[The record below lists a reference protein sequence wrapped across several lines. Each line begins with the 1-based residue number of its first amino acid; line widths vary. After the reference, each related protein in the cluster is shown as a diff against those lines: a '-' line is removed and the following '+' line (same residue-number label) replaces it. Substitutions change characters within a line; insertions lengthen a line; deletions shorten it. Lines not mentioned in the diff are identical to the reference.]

1 MLLDGRLAGPGAE
14 LFDVGSDADCLDIRE
29 LKPARVAPVEELL
42 HRARIRHARVA
53 VADAGG
59 KEFDESGR
67 FRSSANLDLTHAL
80 SQPPHHT
87 SPKAA
92 DDVVVDHANGL
103 HECIADGRPYEV
115 KSALDQVTAQHS
127 GLLRLSRDLLE
138 PSPSVLDGF
147 AAHELPH
154 VAGEAAT
161 LALNDKEGAGIGD
174 RGLDLGAIAYNAVV
188 LHQALN
194 ICFRE
199 LRQLGGIEARK
210 HSAVGLALSEN
221 GEPAQTRLRSL
232 EDQKLEKPTIVV
244 LGHTPL
250 LIVVADIQRIPSPA
264 AAAPHCPSSCM
275 DIITNLWSRSTRI
288 RLTIHGQASR
298 LICTANCDKL
308 FAYETQS
315 LHESSIHLVVEVG
328 RVLVNGQNA
337 WPFVPLLFSVMAL
350 IRRFTDGPP
359 ARHLIIRF
367 P

>member
-1 MLLDGRLAGPGAE
+1 MRNRSRPPRSARRRQRSDERNALTCWRGPQA
-14 LFDVGSDADCLDIRE
+14 C
-29 LKPARVAPVEELL
+29 
-42 HRARIRHARVA
+42 
-53 VADAGG
+53 
-59 KEFDESGR
+59 SGR

-80 SQPPHHT
+80 SQPPHHS

-92 DDVVVDHANGL
+92 DDVVVDHANRL
-103 HECIADGRPYEV
+103 HESIADGRPYEA

-138 PSPSVLDGF
+138 PSPSVLDGY

-250 LIVVADIQRIPSPA
+250 LIVVADVQRIPSPA

-275 DIITNLWSRSTRI
+275 EIITNLWSRSTRNSANYPRTSFAADLYRELRQVVRI
-288 RLTIHGQASR
+288 RNP
-298 LICTANCDKL
+298 TAPRIVH
-308 FAYETQS
+308 S
-315 LHESSIHLVVEVG
+315 PG
-328 RVLVNGQNA
+328 R
-337 WPFVPLLFSVMAL
+337 
-350 IRRFTDGPP
+350 
-359 ARHLIIRF
+359 
-367 P
+367 